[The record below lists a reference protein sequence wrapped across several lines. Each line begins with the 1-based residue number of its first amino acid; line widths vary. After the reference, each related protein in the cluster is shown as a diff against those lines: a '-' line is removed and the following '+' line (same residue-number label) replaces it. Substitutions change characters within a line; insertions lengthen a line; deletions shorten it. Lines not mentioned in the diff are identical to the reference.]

1 MGKLYDLRTLDLA
14 AATGT
19 VAATTPAAGATAV
32 AMIDVSDYDVLAISA
47 LVQSGSWGAA
57 VITLQLDDS
66 AENRAYPDDDMVDY
80 LRTITEVGQLQNVD
94 VSAHNRAR
102 LQLTTNQVG
111 ACTAALLV
119 VGSVANETTF
129 HAVLN
134 ANDLT
139 ARVGFDTQAFDLLYV
154 EITDRA
160 FSLAG
165 STWSTAVVEWKTS
178 IDGIHWDSYSPAI
191 ETTVAGNITLDVS
204 DANYVAGHV
213 TTAEGDLLVLDITA
227 FARVQGD
234 IAATDLSYTPGD
246 ETDWPGGVDPGDV
259 DDALDANASRL
270 TALEVFK
277 KTLYATFP
285 EVGDALFMF
294 RLSQALTVTE
304 VEAWTDKGTVDVQ
317 IEERTTLDV
326 SGTELLTADLV
337 ADDTGETTSAF
348 DDDSV
353 ASGSYVVFMVKAV
366 DGSPEAVW
374 CTVTGT
380 LG

>member
-1 MGKLYDLRTLDLA
+1 MGKLYDLRTLDLT

-32 AMIDVSDYDVLAISA
+32 AMIDVEAYDVLAIST
-47 LVQSGSWGAA
+47 LEQSGSWGAA
-57 VITLQLDDS
+57 VITLQLDDVS
-66 AENRAYPDDDMVDY
+66 ENREFPDDDMVDY
-80 LRTITEVGQLQNVD
+80 LRTITDVGRLQNVD
-94 VSAHNRAR
+94 VVGHRVAR

-139 ARVGFDTQAFDLLYV
+139 ARVGFDVQAFDLLYV
-154 EITDRA
+154 EIADRA
-160 FSLAG
+160 FTLAG
-165 STWSTAVVEWKTS
+165 PTWNTAVIEWKTS
-178 IDGIHWDSYSPAI
+178 IDGVHWDSYSPAI
-191 ETTVAGNITLDVS
+191 ETVEDGSLTLDVT

-213 TTAEGDLLVLDITA
+213 TTAEGDLLILDITA
-227 FARVQGD
+227 FGRVQGD
-234 IAATDLSYTPGD
+234 IAATDLSYTPGNPA
-246 ETDWPGGVDPGDV
+246 DWDDGVDPGDV
-259 DDALDANASRL
+259 DDALDQLAERV
-270 TALEVFK
+270 TDGEVLK

-285 EVGDALFMF
+285 EVGDALFMV
-294 RLSQALTVTE
+294 RVSQALTVTE
-304 VEAWTDKGTVDVQ
+304 VEAWTDTGTVDVQ
-317 IEERTTLDV
+317 IEERATLDV

-337 ADDTGETTSAF
+337 ADDTGEATSAF

-353 ASGSYVVFMVKAV
+353 ASGNYVVFMVKATA
-366 DGSPEAVW
+366 GSPEAVW